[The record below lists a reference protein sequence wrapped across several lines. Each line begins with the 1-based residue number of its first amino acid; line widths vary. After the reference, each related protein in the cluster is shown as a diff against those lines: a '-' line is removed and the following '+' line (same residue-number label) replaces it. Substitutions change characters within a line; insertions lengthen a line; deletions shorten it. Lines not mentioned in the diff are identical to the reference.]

1 MEQSSKPTPVNDLN
15 DDTEGS
21 QVFLET
27 AAIISLSQHN
37 PDRDKK
43 LSPPEKQHLHITSGQ
58 TKFAQKFRFG
68 A

>member
-15 DDTEGS
+15 DDTEGT

-27 AAIISLSQHN
+27 AAITSLRQHN

-43 LSPPEKQHLHITSGQ
+43 T
-58 TKFAQKFRFG
+58 
-68 A
+68 